1 MSKGGRPPGRHCRD
15 CRVLITEPLFCEVCD
30 EEVTEYCMVCHDL
43 RKHSF
48 RRQDADPVQRGGKVV
63 GRDAEDL
70 DAEYNGSGIY
80 D

>member
-1 MSKGGRPPGRHCRD
+1 MQPH
-15 CRVLITEPLFCEVCD
+15 FCEHCD
-30 EEVTEYCMVCHDL
+30 EEVTEYCPSCHDE

-48 RRQDADPVQRGGKVV
+48 RRSDIEPVQRGGKVV
-63 GRDAEDL
+63 GRDPEDL